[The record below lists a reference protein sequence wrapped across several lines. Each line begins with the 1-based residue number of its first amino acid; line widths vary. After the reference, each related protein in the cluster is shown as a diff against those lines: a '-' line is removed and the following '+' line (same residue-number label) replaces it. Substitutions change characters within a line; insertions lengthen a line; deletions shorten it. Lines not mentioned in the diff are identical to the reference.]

1 MPATTLREELS
12 ELYSAEEFL
21 SYFGI
26 DFDPAVV
33 NVNRLHILQRFH
45 DYLRQADPGDRHGY
59 ARCLRQA
66 YQDFVDSDAR
76 TEKVF
81 KVFQRQAAMREVRI
95 PLATIGRP
103 A

>member
-1 MPATTLREELS
+1 MPAMTLREELS

-21 SYFGI
+21 NYFGI
-26 DFDPAVV
+26 AFEQRVV
-33 NVNRLHILQRFH
+33 DINRLHILQRFH
-45 DYLRQADPGDRHGY
+45 DYLRQADPADREGY

-81 KVFQRQAAMREVRI
+81 KVFHRQAAMREVRI
-95 PLATIGRP
+95 PLTKIGRP

>member
-1 MPATTLREELS
+1 MPAITLREELS

-21 SYFGI
+21 NYFGI
-26 DFDPAVV
+26 AFEQSVV
-33 NVNRLHILQRFH
+33 DINRLHILQRFH
-45 DYLRQADPGDRHGY
+45 DYLRQADPGDRDGY

-81 KVFQRQAAMREVRI
+81 KVFHRQAAMCEVRI
-95 PLATIGRP
+95 PLAKIGRP